1 MKIRSKVALVVIP
14 ILVATVVM
22 VGVFSYFNATTG
34 ITRVARELLDFRTQ
48 ELDRFARGQWQIL
61 VENDFANDP
70 EMVAATELS
79 IARQARGMLRS
90 ETQAV
95 LAFDQSG
102 RMVLSTSE
110 AVPADPP
117 TLPVELL
124 DASTRDL
131 TNIVVNG
138 VDRVAMGFF
147 FAPFGWYILHTE
159 QTGVFYQDVDRI
171 GTQTLIILA
180 SSLVIAVILL
190 FIFAGSLT
198 RPLGRIVKSM
208 RKIIESNDLSERVA
222 VEFNDETGELA
233 HTFNIM
239 IGELDRAYTQI
250 KSYALQAVVAQ
261 KKEQKIRNIFQ
272 KYVPQ
277 ELIDRFFANPESM
290 LVGENRQLSILF
302 SDIRSFTS
310 ISEQMTPD
318 ALVQSLNDYFSVMVD
333 LIMNRGGIIDKYIGD
348 AIMAFFGAPVR
359 HDDDAYQSLM
369 AALDMCR
376 ELDAFNDRQRSRSR
390 PEFKIGVGLAYGLVT
405 VGNIGTEKKMDYTV
419 IGDMVNLASR
429 MEGLTKYYKQQV
441 LFSET
446 LHAEV
451 GDTLPTRLIDKV
463 AVKGKTQGVRIYT
476 AASSLSNPHRRLWK
490 IHNEGM
496 EDFFARRFSEAV
508 TKFKQALVIDPDDYA
523 AAQMLARAET
533 FRDTPP
539 PADWT
544 GVEVMQTK

>member
-14 ILVATVVM
+14 ILVATVIM
-22 VGVFSYFNATTG
+22 VGVFSYYNATTG

-95 LAFDQSG
+95 LAYDQSG

-117 TLPVELL
+117 TLSVELL

-138 VDRVAMGFF
+138 IDRVAMGFF

-180 SSLVIAVILL
+180 SSLVIAVVLL
-190 FIFAGSLT
+190 FFFAGSLT

-290 LVGENRQLSILF
+290 LVGENRKLAILF

-333 LIMNRGGIIDKYIGD
+333 LIMNRRGIIDKYIGD

-376 ELDAFNDRQRSRSR
+376 ELDTFNDRQRERNR
-390 PEFKIGVGLAYGLVT
+390 PEFQIGVGLAYGLVT

-476 AASSLSNPHRRLWK
+476 AANSLSNPHRKLWK

-508 TKFKQALVIDPDDYA
+508 VKFKQALVIDPDDYA
-523 AAQMLARAET
+523 AAQMLTRAET

-544 GVEVMQTK
+544 GVEVMTSK